1 MAPDGSDVFNPL
13 GDSKNKQAAYIGNT
27 TAINT
32 HRPDNKSGSAPAKMD
47 DNSPNSK
54 TPDDPKLK
62 AAQLKKKL
70 MDQKSMRASTAQP
83 DRPAGTD
90 SATTSPTDSHVA
102 HPQVPAQQSRQEHLD
117 DITELIRSFSSG
129 AKDNNNQV
137 KAPDCPNGSRSDVP
151 HSTSSPIQKIPG
163 LGSVAP
169 QTPASRTKP
178 LVNPFA
184 SNPFAPSPAA
194 QSTMRQAGPTTS
206 KTSKV
211 NEKKTAMTTP
221 QKDAAPKASQAKTA
235 VPTSVTR
242 LQEKTQQGDSIA
254 SSTTSVASSAY
265 SPASS
270 QLDRLAQAKT
280 GEATTSIGPNTASDK
295 AGDISKTTDT
305 ETVGAMLAKLVER
318 DADLRDWLT
327 CTQYFDVENRNK
339 KLAHYRAL
347 VDVEAAERRIKA
359 EQEHVAAMRRKL
371 LEEDD
376 IHQSFFPPTAR
387 AGHSGAPGLFAPA
400 TPSTNISSAD
410 QLHSSMGNGQ
420 NNPSTTTKLTL
431 KRGLE
436 SDDTEEEQRA
446 KMPKLDTDRLR
457 LNDTKTTKTDDDGPR
472 ADRDRGRYNER
483 DNHGTFRDRSPFFP
497 RGDSTRR
504 RSPSHKPY
512 GKFNKYA
519 RHDGGYDN
527 ENNDLRD
534 TYRYDSYRGGKATR
548 GGWVRTPSPHR
559 RHIRMQDNPKP
570 VDLGGKGDTRF
581 FIIKS
586 ANEGNVRMCMKD
598 GIWTTQ
604 AHNAETL
611 TTAYATCKNVILFFS
626 INTSKAFQG
635 YARMST
641 APSPDTPA
649 PRYAM
654 WAKWDA
660 SAPFRV
666 EWLSK
671 TEVQFNFIG
680 HIRNPLNDNLAVLVG
695 KDGQEIEEEAGRA
708 LLREMEAIARAQE
721 GDPEGWGDR
730 DRDRNGDHSD
740 RSDQGRW
747 SRGGGGFKIRGR
759 SGKDV
764 KDEDH

>member
-1 MAPDGSDVFNPL
+1 MPPDGSDVSNPL
-13 GDSKNKQAAYIGNT
+13 GDSQIKQAAYSGNT

-32 HRPDNKSGSAPAKMD
+32 HRPSNKSGSAPAEMN
-47 DNSPNSK
+47 DNSPNSR
-54 TPDDPKLK
+54 TPNDPKLK
-62 AAQLKKKL
+62 AAELKKKL
-70 MDQKSMRASTAQP
+70 MEQKSMRANTAQL
-83 DRPAGTD
+83 DRPAVAD
-90 SATTSPTDSHVA
+90 NATTSPVDSRVA
-102 HPQVPAQQSRQEHLD
+102 HPQVPAQQSRHEHLE
-117 DITELIRSFSSG
+117 DINELIKSFSSS
-129 AKDNNNQV
+129 AKNNNNKV
-137 KAPDCPNGSRSDVP
+137 TAPDCANGNRSDVP
-151 HSTSSPIQKIPG
+151 STKSSPIQKIPG
-163 LGSVAP
+163 LGNVAP
-169 QTPASRTKP
+169 QTPASKTKR

-184 SNPFAPSPAA
+184 RNPFAPSPTH
-194 QSTMRQAGPTTS
+194 STMRQAGPTPS
-206 KTSKV
+206 KPSKAS
-211 NEKKTAMTTP
+211 EKKTTATTP
-221 QKDAAPKASQAKTA
+221 QKEAAPKATQAKTA
-235 VPTSVTR
+235 VPASVTC
-242 LQEKTQQGDSIA
+242 LQDKTQQGKSMA
-254 SSTTSVASSAY
+254 SGTTSVASSAY
-265 SPASS
+265 SPASPH
-270 QLDRLAQAKT
+270 LDGLDQAKT
-280 GEATTSIGPNTASDK
+280 GEAMTSIGPHTAIDK
-295 AGDISKTTDT
+295 AGDINKTTDI
-305 ETVGAMLAKLVER
+305 ETVGAMLAKLVDR

-347 VDVEAAERRIKA
+347 VDVEAAELRIKA

-371 LEEDD
+371 LEEED
-376 IHQSFFPPTAR
+376 IHQNFFPPPPR
-387 AGHSGAPGLFAPA
+387 DGHSGNPGLFAPA
-400 TPSTNISSAD
+400 TPRTNISSAD

-420 NNPSTTTKLTL
+420 NNPSTTTKPTL
-431 KRGLE
+431 KHGLE
-436 SDDTEEEQRA
+436 SDDTEEQCA
-446 KMPKLDTDRLR
+446 KMPKLGTGRLR
-457 LNDTKTTKTDDDGPR
+457 LNDTKTTKTADDGPR
-472 ADRDRGRYNER
+472 TDRDRGRDNER
-483 DNHGTFRDRSPFFP
+483 DNHGNFRDSSPFFP
-497 RGDSTRR
+497 RGNPSRR

-512 GKFNKYA
+512 GKLNKYA
-519 RHDGGYDN
+519 RYDGGYDN
-527 ENNDLRD
+527 ENNDHRD
-534 TYRYDSYRGGKATR
+534 TYRYDSYRGGKTTR

-559 RHIRMQDNPKP
+559 RHIRMQGNPKP

-671 TEVQFNFIG
+671 TEVQFSFIG

-708 LLREMEAIARAQE
+708 LLKEMEAIARAE
-721 GDPEGWGDR
+721 ESGPEGWGDR
-730 DRDRNGDHSD
+730 DRDRNGDRSD

-764 KDEDH
+764 KDEDR